1 MPVRK
6 TRLDRQV
13 LARSWPVSQT
23 IGKHLNPNI
32 VIRYGIPY
40 EDARGKGGGKKARV
54 RGGRKGRKGG
64 GGNGGSGRGGTGG
77 WEKKG
82 LRGRVEGGLQTALP
96 RYAKHNFLF

>member
-1 MPVRK
+1 MNGATVLVRK

-40 EDARGKGGGKKARV
+40 EDARGKGEEKGKGE
-54 RGGRKGRKGG
+54 RG
-64 GGNGGSGRGGTGG
+64 
-77 WEKKG
+77 
-82 LRGRVEGGLQTALP
+82 
-96 RYAKHNFLF
+96 